1 MPGTAAAA
9 VVGSHPVL
17 EGRPHIGLVEVGFV
31 HKVRAGHKEQ
41 GQGQGQELLRR
52 VG

>member
-9 VVGSHPVL
+9 VVDSHPVL
-17 EGRPHIGLVEVGFV
+17 EGRPHIGLVEAGFV
-31 HKVRAGHKEQ
+31 RKVQAGHKEQ
-41 GQGQGQELLRR
+41 DQELLRR